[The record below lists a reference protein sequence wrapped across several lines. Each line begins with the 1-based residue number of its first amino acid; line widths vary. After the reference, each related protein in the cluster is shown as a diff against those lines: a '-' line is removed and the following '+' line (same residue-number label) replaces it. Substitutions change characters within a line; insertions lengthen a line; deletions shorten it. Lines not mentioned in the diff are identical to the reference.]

1 MCIVCI
7 EEIMY
12 RTGDTVDLGKGS
24 DTEQSYAYTHKSE
37 DLRQPFPALAHTVLD
52 IVEGTADDVS
62 VLCYHTIFHRQQ
74 ALEILCSRTYQRSD
88 PHPEQSSGTA
98 CYNSR
103 CHTNDITGSDGSG
116 QCRTQCRKA
125 GYFAV
130 FARLF
135 IGN

>member
-1 MCIVCI
+1 MCIVRI

-37 DLRQPFPALAHTVLD
+37 YLRQPFPVLAHTVLD
-52 IVEGTADDVS
+52 IVEGATDDMS
-62 VLCYHTIFHRQQ
+62 VLCYHTILHRQQ
-74 ALEILCSRTYQRSD
+74 ALGILRSRTYQRSD